1 MEIFPL
7 LSKMFGVSSET
18 IELETPATAAKI
30 QMFLQKIDI
39 FSRIS
44 RERLDYFSIRKLRW
58 RCLVGGYNP
67 IPIQIFDKS

>member
-1 MEIFPL
+1 MEIFPF

-18 IELETPATAAKI
+18 IKLETPATAAKI

-44 RERLDYFSIRKLRW
+44 REWLD
-58 RCLVGGYNP
+58 
-67 IPIQIFDKS
+67 